1 MIENPAANLIELEFR
16 RDENK
21 YFIPPSFA
29 DQAVK
34 NVEQICLG
42 QGCEKEVHEHPLT
55 RSAYYYL
62 GDTDSMPPGFS
73 VRYRE
78 YVDKPISMGGVL
90 GENPSGFYEIKWLD
104 QYESGRPIKR
114 KLRMQGDYFQNISLD
129 DLKLMAAKLDHDGQL
144 RDGVLPS
151 LDKQLETI
159 TQNGFQAMSPLFV
172 VEYERSRYLHNA
184 GGKKNIVS
192 VDQNIRFYQ
201 TTFSEQDT
209 ESKIQ
214 AMGGIDGC
222 IVEYKESSDDTKL
235 RWQLYRT
242 LVASNGTR
250 FYGKKGEALN
260 LLQRLRSKNA
270 PPIRNE
276 LKEHEVESKLD
287 ILTDLQHASRLVSQL
302 YNHFDQDDGNF
313 VITPHFGWVN
323 SQSVMGTYVL
333 DPHDPNREGKLLVG
347 LDAKYSTRKLLA
359 EDSNGVL
366 VRQEDKGSRFEYS
379 RQQAREAMQDMQIA
393 GKTQRIRRA
402 FYLSSKIT
410 GRVYKLSVDFNWKL
424 PIQEDDF
431 FSQLEVEYTGIP
443 VDKFSGSVDQ
453 GTPQFEAIKAETN
466 SLTDEIT
473 LHLNRWNIPYNKGQ
487 RKVDMLST

>member
-1 MIENPAANLIELEFR
+1 
-16 RDENK
+16 
-21 YFIPPSFA
+21 
-29 DQAVK
+29 
-34 NVEQICLG
+34 
-42 QGCEKEVHEHPLT
+42 
-55 RSAYYYL
+55 
-62 GDTDSMPPGFS
+62 
-73 VRYRE
+73 
-78 YVDKPISMGGVL
+78 
-90 GENPSGFYEIKWLD
+90 
-104 QYESGRPIKR
+104 
-114 KLRMQGDYFQNISLD
+114 MQGDYFQSISLD
-129 DLKLMAAKLDHDGQL
+129 DLKLMAAKLDHEGQL
-144 RDGVLPS
+144 GDGVLPS
-151 LDKQLETI
+151 LDKQLESI

-172 VEYERSRYLHNA
+172 VEYECSRYLHNA

-201 TTFSEQDT
+201 TPISE
-209 ESKIQ
+209 ESKMQ

-276 LKEHEVESKLD
+276 LKEYEVESKLD

-347 LDAKYSTRKLLA
+347 LDAKYSTKRLLA

-379 RQQAREAMQDMQIA
+379 RQQAREAMLDMQIA

-402 FYLSSKIT
+402 SYLSSKTT
-410 GRVYKLSVDFNWKL
+410 GRVYKLAVDFNWKL

-443 VDKFSGSVDQ
+443 TEKFSGSVNPK
-453 GTPQFEAIKAETN
+453 TPEFEAIKAETN
-466 SLTDEIT
+466 SLTEEIT
-473 LHLNRWNIPYNKGQ
+473 GHLDRWGIPYDKGQ
-487 RKVDMLST
+487 RKVDMLSTS